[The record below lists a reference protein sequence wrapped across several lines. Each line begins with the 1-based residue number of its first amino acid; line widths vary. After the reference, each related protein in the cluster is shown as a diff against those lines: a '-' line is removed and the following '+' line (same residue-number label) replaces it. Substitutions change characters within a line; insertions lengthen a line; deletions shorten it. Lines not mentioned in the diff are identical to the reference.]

1 MKMRWIA
8 LSVIF
13 FTFAIFIWRG
23 FPKVSVLR
31 TNYPLMIYQGAKD
44 SSKIV
49 FSRKRPDSWI
59 AVSSVSKIALVAIVM
74 SEDSAFYQHKGIDP
88 KQIKE
93 AFETNI
99 RKKRFVRG
107 ASTITQQ
114 VVRNLF
120 LDRDKNL
127 WRKVK
132 EMVIALRL
140 ERALSKPK
148 ILEIYMNIA
157 EWGPGIYGIRAASK
171 YYFGKNPSELTAKE
185 GAFLAMLL
193 PNPKKNAQSYRQRW
207 LTDYASHRI
216 NSILEKMAQAQYL
229 SQEEYDRERSSRLLF
244 N

>member
-1 MKMRWIA
+1 
-8 LSVIF
+8 
-13 FTFAIFIWRG
+13 
-23 FPKVSVLR
+23 
-31 TNYPLMIYQGAKD
+31 MIYQGAKNPP
-44 SSKIV
+44 KII
-49 FSRKRPDSWI
+49 FSRKRPDPWV
-59 AVSSVSKIALVAIVM
+59 AVSSASRIALAAIVM
-74 SEDSAFYQHKGIDP
+74 SEDSAFYQHHGIDLN
-88 KQIKE
+88 QIKE

-99 RKKRFVRG
+99 RKRRFVRG

-132 EMVIALRL
+132 EIVSALRL
-140 ERALSKPK
+140 EKALSKQK
-148 ILEIYMNIA
+148 ILEIYLNVA

-193 PNPKKNAQSYRQRW
+193 PNPKKNARSYRQRW

-216 NSILEKMAQAQYL
+216 DSILEKLVYAQYL